1 MARSKQPSVQA
12 RRRSVLLAASAAAA
26 FPLAR
31 PAIAQERK
39 LVVGVVL
46 PLSGTFADQG
56 RNNEEGIKT
65 FQKIHGTKVGNVTV
79 ETVMRDDQ
87 GPGSGDLS
95 RRLTQELIQRSRAEI
110 ILGYSFTPN
119 ALSAASLLTEAKK
132 PGIIINAATS
142 IITERSPYFARV
154 SMTLPQLASSLG
166 QWAARNGIK
175 TVFTIVSDYGPGLDA
190 ETWFTKAFEAGG
202 GKVVGGARTP
212 VAAMDYSPFLQR
224 AIEAKPEAVFGFN
237 PGGDVSVAFMKQTKE
252 RGLSQAG
259 IKLLVTGDVVDDN
272 LIPAM
277 GDALDGVISALH
289 YQVELDNPANRRF
302 LTGFREVAGANATPS
317 YRTVQAYDGM
327 ALIYHA
333 LQATGGKTDADSI
346 MNAIKGARI
355 DSPRGPF
362 TIDPA
367 TRDIVQSIYIRRGQ
381 QRDGRWANI
390 AFETIEGVK
399 DPAK

>member
-1 MARSKQPSVQA
+1 MSPSKLTA
-12 RRRSVLLAASAAAA
+12 GRRSVLLGAAAA
-26 FPLAR
+26 AAAPLAR

-56 RNNEEGIKT
+56 RNNEDGIKV
-65 FQKIHGTKVGNVTV
+65 FQKIHGNKVGNITV
-79 ETVMRDDQ
+79 ETVTRDDQ

-95 RRLTQELIQRSRAEI
+95 RRMTQELIQRSRAEI

-142 IITERSPYFARV
+142 VITERSPYFARV
-154 SMTLPQLASSLG
+154 SMTLPQLAASLG
-166 QWAARNGIK
+166 TWAAKNGVK
-175 TVFTIVSDYGPGLDA
+175 TVYTIVSDYGPGLDA

-202 GKVVGGARTP
+202 GKVIGGARTP
-212 VAAMDYSPFLQR
+212 VAGMEYSPFLQR
-224 AIEAKPEAVFGFN
+224 AVEARPDGLFSFS

-252 RGLSQAG
+252 RNIVGSG
-259 IKLLVTGDVVDDN
+259 IKLMVTGDVVDDN
-272 LIPAM
+272 LVPAM
-277 GDALDGVISALH
+277 GDALDGVVSALH
-289 YQVELDNPANRRF
+289 YQVELDNPENKRF
-302 LTGFREVAGANATPS
+302 LEAFREMSGPNAMPS

-333 LQATGGKTDADSI
+333 LQQTGGKTDADSI
-346 MNAIKGARI
+346 MNAIKGARLN
-355 DSPRGPF
+355 SPRGPIL
-362 TIDPA
+362 IDPA
-367 TRDIVQSIYIRRGQ
+367 TRDIVQNVYIRRGQ
-381 QRDGRWANI
+381 RKDGRWANI

-399 DPAK
+399 DPAKA